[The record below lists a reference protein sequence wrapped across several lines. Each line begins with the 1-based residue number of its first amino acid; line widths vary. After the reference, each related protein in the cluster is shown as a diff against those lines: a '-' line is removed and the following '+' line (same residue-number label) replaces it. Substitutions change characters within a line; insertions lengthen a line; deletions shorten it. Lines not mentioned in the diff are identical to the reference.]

1 MGVDMDKMLDAPL
14 AQVPEEQRHQ
24 AVMNVVWMNRDD
36 PDAIG
41 DMLDALGLMR
51 DARQMRGA

>member
-1 MGVDMDKMLDAPL
+1 MDKMLDAPL